1 MNPQAR
7 RLTSLRLISLRL
19 ILCLIA
25 CLLWSFGDPSLLW
38 GEKLIPLRNG
48 LTPRGIYIPIPTLN
62 ENAFSLGN
70 DGGVQTRPIWM
81 IDDGLRRTYV
91 HRRGMVN
98 AEPVDIADLKM
109 RIEFEQPVPDV
120 GDEVGSI
127 GQILGV
133 TPLNEYGRRQ
143 MTVRGVDGSPT
154 VIHQGLTELTA
165 RYARLEGLKAD
176 KSIRLDM
183 RLATE
188 SIDTASLMRIFRKRL
203 NQDSPSERLEMVR
216 FFIEAERYGD
226 ARREL
231 QAILAKFPSEIE
243 LKPQLTA
250 LVEQQALQLI
260 EQAQVRRKSGQPK
273 LAQTI
278 LEKFP
283 LNRVGRETKLRVEK
297 ELEAISDSETQRLNI
312 TAQIKALMESLPAMQ
327 QNALKP
333 ILDEI
338 TDELSAN
345 TLPRL
350 SDFVRVGSNEAIPEH
365 QRIALAVAGW
375 ILGNGSGE
383 TNLKLATS
391 LIEVRDLVQQYLA
404 HPDPN
409 ARAAILEKIKPLEA
423 ARAETIARMLPL
435 IPPPMASDQAI
446 AIWKSLKSIPDDT
459 PEPMQI
465 NGHPMPVDVVRNAQV
480 EGMYHVGPDVVERAA
495 KLAANP
501 AAEFAPA
508 YVVQL
513 PPEYDPLRSYPCVV
527 ALHAT
532 GAAAETQLNW
542 WSGVPTGQ
550 FLSSGKVEEPS
561 GETDGVD
568 ADAKPTQKSMRL
580 GNSIRRGF
588 IVVAPRWTRPGQ
600 RSYEYTAR
608 EHDAVLSSVRSAM
621 RRFSIDTDRL
631 FIAGHGPGGAA
642 AWDIALSHPDLW
654 AGMIAIGAEPRKT
667 LHHYNPN
674 STNVPIYIVMG
685 EKDGRPLKRNG
696 AVYDDYMNYD
706 NDAMVV
712 MYRGRGKEFF
722 YEESDRIFEWMETP
736 FHERAKIPK
745 ELELVSM
752 RENDRFFWWLEW
764 DQSLPDTVLDP
775 VLWDE
780 NPRLKAAR
788 VSAVIGAN
796 NEVRIAQGPSI
807 AFTVWLTPLM
817 DLDFGNQITIRYRSR
832 RSDFRFDG
840 EYETM
845 LEDTRRRADRKRPF
859 WGKVSIP

>member
-7 RLTSLRLISLRL
+7 RLFFCLMACSLWAFSDG
-19 ILCLIA
+19 
-25 CLLWSFGDPSLLW
+25 SFVR

-48 LTPRGIYIPIPTLN
+48 LTLRGIYIPIPTLN

-81 IDDGLRRTYV
+81 VDDGLRRTYV

-109 RIEFEQPVPDV
+109 RIELVQPVPDV
-120 GDEVGSI
+120 GDEVGAI

-133 TPLNEYGRRQ
+133 TPLNDYGRRQ
-143 MTVRGVDGSPT
+143 MRVRGVDGSPT
-154 VIHQGLTELTA
+154 IIHQGLTELTA

-176 KSIRLDM
+176 NSIRLDM
-183 RLATE
+183 RVATD

-203 NQDSPSERLEMVR
+203 DQENPSERLEMVR

-231 QAILAKFPSEIE
+231 QAILAKFPSEIQ

-260 EQAQVRRKSGQPK
+260 EQAKIRRGSGQPK
-273 LAQTI
+273 LAQSI

-283 LNRVGRETKLRVEK
+283 LNRVGRETKLRVEQ
-297 ELEAISDSETQRLNI
+297 ELETIKLAETQRLVI
-312 TAQIKALMESLPAMQ
+312 TNQIKALVATLPPMQ
-327 QNALKP
+327 MNSFKP
-333 ILDEI
+333 VMDEI
-338 TDELSAN
+338 ADQLSAN

-350 SDFVRVGSNEAIPEH
+350 SDFVRVGSNEALPED

-409 ARAAILEKIKPLEA
+409 ARAAILAKIRPLEA

-435 IPPPMASDQAI
+435 IPPPLASEQAI
-446 AIWKSLKSIPDDT
+446 AIWKVVKPIPGDAPDRPT
-459 PEPMQI
+459 I
-465 NGHPMPVDVVRNAQV
+465 NGHPLPVDVIADDRV
-480 EGMYHVGPDVVERAA
+480 EGMYHVGPTPAERAA
-495 KLAANP
+495 TLAANP
-501 AAEFAPA
+501 AAQFEPA

-532 GAAAETQLNW
+532 GASAETQLNW

-550 FLSSGKVEEPS
+550 FLSPGKEGEPS
-561 GETDGVD
+561 NEPESERLA
-568 ADAKPTQKSMRL
+568 ADSVPTPTQRLMRL

-588 IVVAPRWTRPGQ
+588 IVVAPRWPRPRQ

-608 EHDAVLSSVRSAM
+608 EHDAVLSSIRSAM

-642 AWDIALSHPDLW
+642 AWDISLSHPDLW
-654 AGMIAIGAEPRKT
+654 AGMIAIGAEPGKT
-667 LHHYNPN
+667 LHHYSAN
-674 STNVPIYIVMG
+674 SKNVPVYIVMG

-736 FHERAKIPK
+736 FHKRAAIPK
-745 ELELVSM
+745 KLELVSM

-764 DQSLPDTVLDP
+764 DESLPNTVLDP
-775 VLWDE
+775 ILWNE
-780 NPRLKAAR
+780 NPRLKAAK
-788 VSAVIGAN
+788 VKASVMAN
-796 NEVRIAQGPSI
+796 NEVAISQGPAN
-807 AFTVWLTPLM
+807 AFTVWLTPQM

-859 WGKVSIP
+859 WGKVTIP

>member
-7 RLTSLRLISLRL
+7 RLFF
-19 ILCLIA
+19 CLIA
-25 CLLWSFGDPSLLW
+25 CSLWAFSDGSFVR
-38 GEKLIPLRNG
+38 GEKLFPLRNG
-48 LTPRGIYIPIPTLN
+48 LTLRGIYIPIPTLN

-81 IDDGLRRTYV
+81 IDDGLRRTYI

-98 AEPVDIADLKM
+98 AEPVDVADLKM

-120 GDEVGSI
+120 GDEVGAI

-133 TPLNEYGRRQ
+133 TPLNDYGRRQ

-165 RYARLEGLKAD
+165 RYARLQGLKAD

-183 RLATE
+183 RLSTD

-203 NQDSPSERLEMVR
+203 DQDSPTERLEMVR
-216 FFIEAERYGD
+216 FFIEAKRYGD

-231 QAILAKFPSEIE
+231 QAILAKFPSEIQ

-250 LVEQQALQLI
+250 LVEEQALQLI
-260 EQAQVRRKSGQPK
+260 EQAKIRRESGQPK
-273 LAQTI
+273 LAQLI

-297 ELEAISDSETQRLNI
+297 ELETIKLSETQRLNI
-312 TAQIKALMESLPAMQ
+312 TNQIAALVATLPPMQ
-327 QNALKP
+327 KNSLKP
-333 ILDEI
+333 VMDEI
-338 TDELSAN
+338 TNQLSAN

-350 SDFVRVGSNEAIPEH
+350 SDFVRVGSNEAIPED

-409 ARAAILEKIKPLEA
+409 ARAAILAKIKPLEA

-435 IPPPMASDQAI
+435 IPPPMASEQAVS
-446 AIWKSLKSIPDDT
+446 IWKVVKPMPNDAS
-459 PEPMQI
+459 EPPQI
-465 NGHPMPVDVVRNAQV
+465 NGHPMPVDAVADEQV
-480 EGMYHVGPDVVERAA
+480 EGMYHVGPNPVERAA

-501 AAEFAPA
+501 AAQFDPA

-542 WSGVPTGQ
+542 WSGVPSGQ
-550 FLSSGKVEEPS
+550 FLSSSNGDQPS
-561 GETDGVD
+561 GEPEGDEAS
-568 ADAKPTQKSMRL
+568 ADAEPKPAQKSMRL
-580 GNSIRRGF
+580 GNSIRRGV

-654 AGMIAIGAEPRKT
+654 AGMIAIGAEPEKT

-674 STNVPIYIVMG
+674 STNVPVYIVMG

-722 YEESDRIFEWMETP
+722 YEESDRIFEWMATP
-736 FHERAKIPK
+736 FHKRAEIPK
-745 ELELVSM
+745 KLELVSM

-775 VLWDE
+775 ILWGQ
-780 NPRLKAAR
+780 NPRLKAAK
-788 VSAVIGAN
+788 VKASIMAN
-796 NEVRIAQGPSI
+796 NEVGISQGPAN
-807 AFTVWLTPLM
+807 AFTVWLTPQM

-859 WGKVSIP
+859 WGKVTIP